1 MALLLI
7 IYMFESFTNSKM
19 KRIFYI
25 FIIFSTTAF
34 SQQSWQIVGTMPN
47 PVYGGQA
54 VVKDS
59 MIYILGG
66 FSESNNSPVNYIQQ
80 YNPRSNTW
88 EIVGTMNVPR
98 DFFVAGLYNNNIIYF
113 GGTSSSMMNDS
124 LEMWDGNSSHS
135 LYGNDQNF
143 NRSFSTGVVA
153 GNNIYVFGGLH
164 LGMDQHYMFEY
175 NIPSSSI
182 VSSYDSN
189 FTQDF
194 PTWQMSALLGNNIY
208 IFGGVSGLGTLQ
220 PSIVKFDTLNKSF
233 SVIST
238 RLDNPRAHG
247 VAVAADNKIYIIG
260 GIDEHQ
266 QPLSSVYIFNLNN
279 GNSED
284 VVDGPELNDSRTDL
298 MAVNYYGSIYVF
310 GGVGGDNGLQP
321 VTSIEKLDLIT
332 GIPNN
337 HSQIVN
343 GFKLDNNYPNP
354 FNPSTQISFSVGK
367 ESQVSVDI
375 YSILGQRIKNLTSKN
390 YSVGN
395 YQITWD
401 GTDNYGKQVAAGVYI
416 YRLSSDYFTDSKK
429 MVLMK

>member
-1 MALLLI
+1 MALLLKV
-7 IYMFESFTNSKM
+7 YMIELFNNSKM
-19 KRIFYI
+19 KKIIYI
-25 FIIFSTTAF
+25 FILFSTIAF

-66 FSESNNSPVNYIQQ
+66 FSESNNGPVNYIQE
-80 YNPRSNTW
+80 YNPRDSTW
-88 EIVGTMNVPR
+88 KNVGTMNVAR
-98 DFFVAGLYNNNIIYF
+98 EYFVAGLYNNNIIYF

-124 LEMWDGNSSHS
+124 MEMWNGNSPPSFF
-135 LYGNDQNF
+135 GNNQNF
-143 NRSFSTGVVA
+143 NRLYSTGVVS
-153 GNNIYVFGGLH
+153 GNNIYVFGGFPS
-164 LGMDQHYMFEY
+164 GMNLHYMFEY
-175 NIPSSSI
+175 NIPSSKI
-182 VSSYDSN
+182 ISSYDSN
-189 FTQDF
+189 FTVDF
-194 PTWQMSALLGNNIY
+194 PTWQMSAILGSDIY
-208 IFGGVSGLGTLQ
+208 VFGGVGIGSFGTPQ
-220 PSIVKFDTLNKSF
+220 NSIVKFDTTDKSF

-238 RLDNPRAHG
+238 HLDNPRAHG
-247 VAVAADNKIYIIG
+247 VAIADNNKIYIIG
-260 GIDEHQ
+260 GINETH
-266 QPLSSVYIFNLNN
+266 PLSSVYIFNPSND
-279 GNSED
+279 NSED
-284 VVDGPELNDSRTDL
+284 IGDGPDLNNPRTDL

-310 GGVGGDNGLQP
+310 GGMGENGQP

-367 ESQVSVDI
+367 ESQVSIDI

>member
-1 MALLLI
+1 MKKI
-7 IYMFESFTNSKM
+7 IYL
-19 KRIFYI
+19 
-25 FIIFSTTAF
+25 FILFSTIAF
-34 SQQSWQIVGTMPN
+34 PQSWKIVGSMPI

-66 FSESNNSPVNYIQQ
+66 FSDSTNGPVNYIQQ
-80 YNPRSNTW
+80 YNPRDSTW
-88 EIVGTMNVPR
+88 KNVGKMNVAR
-98 DFFVAGLYNNNIIYF
+98 DYFVASLYNNNIIYF
-113 GGTSSSMMNDS
+113 GGAPDSMMNDS

-153 GNNIYVFGGLH
+153 GNNIYVFGGFS
-164 LGMDQHYMFEY
+164 LGMNSHYMFEY
-175 NIPSSSI
+175 NIPSSKI

-189 FTQDF
+189 FTQIF
-194 PTWQMSALLGNNIY
+194 PTGLMSVLLGSNIY
-208 IFGGVSGLGTLQ
+208 LFGGVSGLGTLQ
-220 PSIVKFDTLNKSF
+220 RSIVKFDTTDKIF
-233 SVIST
+233 SLISAS
-238 RLDNPRAHG
+238 LDKPRARG
-247 VAVAADNKIYIIG
+247 VAVAVGNEIYIIG

-266 QPLSSVYIFNLNN
+266 QPLSSVYVFNPDNS
-279 GNSED
+279 NSED
-284 VVDGPELNDSRTDL
+284 VGNGPELNDPRTDL

-310 GGVGGDNGLQP
+310 GGVGGDKDQQP
-321 VTSIEKLDLIT
+321 VASIEKLDIIT

-337 HSQIVN
+337 HTQIAN
-343 GFKLDNNYPNP
+343 GFKLNNNYPNP

-367 ESQVSVDI
+367 DSHVSIDI
-375 YSILGQRIKNLTSKN
+375 YSILGQHIKNLASKN

-401 GTDNYGKQVAAGVYI
+401 GTDNYGRQVAAGIYI